1 MVNLIKLMLLGI
13 GLFSIFNAK
22 SQEVEKLT
30 FVEKFQQGG
39 NPTVTSILPKEQRLS
54 SGYQGTIKINW
65 SGEVPDSVR
74 ICAEVAADIWCSC
87 LDNNDTI
94 RLECHYEELDNNND
108 VEVEVL
114 YRPKTDIYYP
124 TSLYSHLWG
133 VDFGELTNADAEIY
147 INKKMVWDCSHNEI
161 IIPSARNMTYAMMR
175 AIAISLGFGS
185 SVTKKTIRGN
195 EIIVFGSKSGCS
207 IFDSFIFS
215 SDGLYLKDIDNIGNR
230 NNPVLTNFSQP
241 GNGTYIYAM
250 TQDNEHKL
258 YAPSSFEAYKSMVYL
273 DNDES
278 LMYYDLR
285 TGTKQFRVDEVT
297 KELLHAIGWDFK
309 VAKDIE
315 IIGNGINENGI
326 TSAYESHTFSLKNNI
341 GGTITD
347 ASWTY
352 TLPLANGGD
361 TIISESKNTLVFSI
375 GSIKDESKYKINV
388 NGDIYGKVS
397 FTGSINGKT
406 VQDTYNLSLELKP
419 HINNVDIILK
429 KESHLVDYYDISFVV
444 EYTGTNMVTVSIEE
458 EYSSK
463 LRSQSVYEPFLAHV
477 YIPSITS
484 FNYAW
489 IDIEA
494 ENKYGK
500 DIYTVELPPF
510 EGENNRN
517 LIMSG
522 GQAYRQSQN
531 YTDIDVFDINKN
543 KISRIQN
550 LKELHTL
557 HPGLYILKYYKE
569 KECVKTTKYMRR

>member
-195 EIIVFGSKSGCS
+195 EIIVNQVARFL
-207 IFDSFIFS
+207 IL
-215 SDGLYLKDIDNIGNR
+215 LYSLLMG
-230 NNPVLTNFSQP
+230 
-241 GNGTYIYAM
+241 YI
-250 TQDNEHKL
+250 
-258 YAPSSFEAYKSMVYL
+258 
-273 DNDES
+273 
-278 LMYYDLR
+278 
-285 TGTKQFRVDEVT
+285 
-297 KELLHAIGWDFK
+297 
-309 VAKDIE
+309 
-315 IIGNGINENGI
+315 
-326 TSAYESHTFSLKNNI
+326 
-341 GGTITD
+341 
-347 ASWTY
+347 
-352 TLPLANGGD
+352 
-361 TIISESKNTLVFSI
+361 
-375 GSIKDESKYKINV
+375 
-388 NGDIYGKVS
+388 
-397 FTGSINGKT
+397 
-406 VQDTYNLSLELKP
+406 
-419 HINNVDIILK
+419 
-429 KESHLVDYYDISFVV
+429 
-444 EYTGTNMVTVSIEE
+444 
-458 EYSSK
+458 
-463 LRSQSVYEPFLAHV
+463 
-477 YIPSITS
+477 
-484 FNYAW
+484 
-489 IDIEA
+489 
-494 ENKYGK
+494 
-500 DIYTVELPPF
+500 
-510 EGENNRN
+510 
-517 LIMSG
+517 
-522 GQAYRQSQN
+522 
-531 YTDIDVFDINKN
+531 
-543 KISRIQN
+543 
-550 LKELHTL
+550 
-557 HPGLYILKYYKE
+557 
-569 KECVKTTKYMRR
+569 

>member
-1 MVNLIKLMLLGI
+1 MVDLIKLMLLGI

-39 NPTVTSILPKEQRLS
+39 NTTVTSILPKEQRLS

-108 VEVEVL
+108 VEVEIL

-161 IIPSARNMTYAMMR
+161 IVPSARNMTYAMMR

-215 SDGLYLKDIDNIGNR
+215 SDGQYLKNINNIGNR
-230 NNPVLTNFSQP
+230 NNPALTSFSEP
-241 GNGTYIYAM
+241 KNGIYIYAL
-250 TQDNEHKL
+250 TQDDKYKL
-258 YAPSSFEAYKSMVYL
+258 YAPSSFEIYKSLTYL
-273 DNDES
+273 DNEES
-278 LMYYDLR
+278 LMHYDLR

-297 KELLHAIGWDFK
+297 KELLHAIGWNFK
-309 VAKDIE
+309 ASKDIE
-315 IIGNGINENGI
+315 IVGEGINENGI
-326 TSAYESHTFSLKNNI
+326 TSAYEGHTFSLRNNV
-341 GGTITD
+341 GGTITN
-347 ASWTY
+347 ACWKY

-361 TIISESKNTLVFSI
+361 TIISTSENTLVFSI
-375 GSIKDESKYKINV
+375 GSVNDESKYKINI

-397 FTGSINGKT
+397 FTGSINGKV

-419 HINNVDIILK
+419 HINNVNIILK
-429 KESHLVDYYDISFVV
+429 KESHLIDYYDISFVV
-444 EYTGTNMVTVSIEE
+444 EYTGTNMVTVSVEE

-477 YIPSITS
+477 YIQSITS

-522 GQAYRQSQN
+522 EQAYPQSQN